1 MYYAT
6 KITQSGDWWEVS
18 FPDRLGIDFCGE
30 SLDDA
35 LEMASDALNSML
47 EFDLEK
53 QHPLLEP
60 RTKAN
65 PKKSLYAIEVEPRLE
80 VSYRLLNSSHGN
92 PTLRTLEKIANALGR
107 RLEVRFA

>member
-1 MYYAT
+1 MYYAA

-18 FPDRLGIDFCGE
+18 FPDRPDINTCGE

-53 QHPLLEP
+53 QHALLEP

-65 PKKSLYAIEVEPRLE
+65 PKKSLYAIEVKP
-80 VSYRLLNSSHGN
+80 
-92 PTLRTLEKIANALGR
+92 